1 MSIFQVIRW
10 KDLSNV
16 RAAPCCGRKCL
27 LVVVMASDAD
37 TLPCSTVSARTS
49 GCLFLFSAHDLTL
62 GYLRGLWCWARHSR
76 GGANT
81 ICRYV
86 CGRDADAKAESSGRK
101 STPGDSTGPL
111 KQTHKA
117 VCALKQTIVLKG
129 DMLFHFIPPLLLWFW
144 SPSEWRAP
152 LLTFVCQANSN
163 HKLPSWGA
171 KPLRAF

>member
-1 MSIFQVIRW
+1 
-10 KDLSNV
+10 
-16 RAAPCCGRKCL
+16 
-27 LVVVMASDAD
+27 MASDAD

-62 GYLRGLWCWARHSR
+62 GYPRHLWCWARHSR

-86 CGRDADAKAESSGRK
+86 CGCKTHAKAESSGGK

-111 KQTHKA
+111 KQTRKA
-117 VCALKQTIVLKG
+117 VCALKQTVLLKG
-129 DMLFHFIPPLLLWFW
+129 NMLISPLLLWFW
-144 SPSEWRAP
+144 SLGEWRAP
-152 LLTFVCQANSN
+152 RLTFVCQANSN

-171 KPLRAF
+171 KPLRSLNLL